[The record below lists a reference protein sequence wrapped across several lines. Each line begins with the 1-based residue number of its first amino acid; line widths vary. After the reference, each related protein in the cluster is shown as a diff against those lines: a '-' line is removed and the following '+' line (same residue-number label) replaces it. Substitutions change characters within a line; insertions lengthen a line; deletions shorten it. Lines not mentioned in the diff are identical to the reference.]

1 MDFFYCKKNYEFKL
15 RNNGSSITIFDKG
28 KVYKVDKISDEYRIY
43 IDDEKFLTIKNVER
57 FHKYFKIISQHRNEI
72 INKIID

>member
-1 MDFFYCKKNYEFKL
+1 
-15 RNNGSSITIFDKG
+15 
-28 KVYKVDKISDEYRIY
+28 VYKVDKISDEYRIY